1 MIAKQQWRLRMEI
14 ASLTGLWRGTD
25 SHDRSFG
32 NLIRKTN
39 ESRMSAILARSR
51 ILGVVLILSLG
62 TVIAGCSG
70 DRSDPGAKRSQQQS
84 EVLQERIKTT
94 QVDR

>member
-1 MIAKQQWRLRMEI
+1 
-14 ASLTGLWRGTD
+14 
-25 SHDRSFG
+25 
-32 NLIRKTN
+32 
-39 ESRMSAILARSR
+39 MSAILARNR
-51 ILGVVLILSLG
+51 ILGVVLILGLG

-84 EVLQERIKTT
+84 EVLQNRIKTT